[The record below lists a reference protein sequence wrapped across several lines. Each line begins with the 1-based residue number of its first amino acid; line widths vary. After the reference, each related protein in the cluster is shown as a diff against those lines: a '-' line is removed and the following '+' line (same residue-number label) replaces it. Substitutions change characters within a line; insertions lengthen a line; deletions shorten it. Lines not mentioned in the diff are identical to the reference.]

1 MKTRSPLSL
10 WIIAGVLTPLVIIG
24 GLLGALSSGENAL
37 ERVPVAL
44 VNNDELITETDDAG
58 EETFIFASKP
68 LVTELVTSDD
78 FAVDWLVTSSEQ
90 ARALLASGDVYA
102 IVEIPEDFS
111 SAVTT
116 LDSDN
121 PEQATFTIIT
131 DASHSYLAGLLS
143 DQIGSALASG
153 VSDEFG
159 SGIMEGLFTAI
170 VEIADGFDEIA
181 EGADTLA
188 DGVEE
193 VSEGVTELN
202 DGVEDLASGYTEF
215 DDGLGTFS
223 EGVTSLSDGLDA
235 LGEGPSGLPDLAD
248 GIETYTEG
256 VSDVSSGLE
265 AFNSNNLF
273 ASVGLVGG
281 TYAVNPQTGNTFQE
295 DLQALFRGL
304 SSLAS
309 NGTTLSTQSSAAL
322 DGVRTGIIELDKGA
336 DALDDAGQEL
346 VSGSSDIRDGVLEL
360 AEGTGELDEGM
371 VELADGARE
380 FADGVAEGAQDL
392 REGAGTMPSDEAL
405 EVLNNPV
412 VFDGSNISESIGFQE
427 TLSSVLVP
435 VGMWLVALAYFLA
448 LPSYSS
454 RILGSTARTQA
465 LLGRATRPI
474 VVMVGT
480 WSVLVITLLH
490 TLGGIAWSALG
501 STGPIMVL
509 SALAMA
515 ALHFAVWAWNP
526 RWLAPLSLGAL
537 IVQIVSLGS
546 VVPIEILPDI
556 YQAISGA
563 TPLGWTTD
571 ALIASLAGGDTSRVV
586 SALIP
591 LVVVTVVSY
600 ILSALILRSKR
611 TLATQTQ
618 VGLQA

>member
-10 WIIAGVLTPLVIIG
+10 WIIAGLLTPLVIIG

-111 SAVTT
+111 YAVTT
-116 LDSDN
+116 LETDN

-143 DQIGSALASG
+143 DQIGNALASG

-181 EGADTLA
+181 DGADTLA

-235 LGEGPSGLPDLAD
+235 LGEGTSGL
-248 GIETYTEG
+248 
-256 VSDVSSGLE
+256 
-265 AFNSNNLF
+265 
-273 ASVGLVGG
+273 
-281 TYAVNPQTGNTFQE
+281 
-295 DLQALFRGL
+295 
-304 SSLAS
+304 
-309 NGTTLSTQSSAAL
+309 TTLSTGVKTYTDGISALSAGLSGLDLTKINGTPLEQATLKGTLEAYFRELATAAAGGGTLSTQTSTAL
-322 DGVRTGIIELDKGA
+322 SGVTTGIIELDKGA
-336 DALDDAGQEL
+336 DALDDAGQ
-346 VSGSSDIRDGVLEL
+346 DI
-360 AEGTGELDEGM
+360 AEGSGEIREGLTDLAGGTSDLDEGM

-380 FADGVAEGAQDL
+380 FADGVAEGAEEL

-412 VFDGSNISESIGFQE
+412 VFDGSNISETIGFQE
-427 TLSSVLVP
+427 TLSSVVVP

-474 VVMVGT
+474 LVMVGT
-480 WSVLVITLLH
+480 WSAIVITLLH
-490 TLGGIAWSALG
+490 TLGGVALSALG
-501 STGPIMVL
+501 FTGPIVVL

-515 ALHFAVWAWNP
+515 AVHFAVWAWNP

-537 IVQIVSLGS
+537 ILQIVSLGS
-546 VVPIEILPDI
+546 VVPIEILPGI

-571 ALIASLAGGDTSRVV
+571 ALIASLAGGDISRVI
-586 SALIP
+586 SALVS
-591 LVVVTVVSY
+591 LAVLTVVAY

>member
-10 WIIAGVLTPLVIIG
+10 WIIAGLLTPLVIIG

-102 IVEIPEDFS
+102 IIEIPEDFS
-111 SAVTT
+111 YAVTT
-116 LDSDN
+116 LETDN

-131 DASHSYLAGLLS
+131 DASHSYVAGLLS
-143 DQIGSALASG
+143 DQIGNALASG

-193 VSEGVTELN
+193 VSEAVTELN

-235 LGEGPSGLPDLAD
+235 LGEGTSGL
-248 GIETYTEG
+248 
-256 VSDVSSGLE
+256 
-265 AFNSNNLF
+265 
-273 ASVGLVGG
+273 
-281 TYAVNPQTGNTFQE
+281 
-295 DLQALFRGL
+295 
-304 SSLAS
+304 
-309 NGTTLSTQSSAAL
+309 TTLSTGVKTYTDGISALSAGLSGLDLTKINGTPLEQATLKGTLEAYFRELATAAAGGGTLSTQTSTAL
-322 DGVRTGIIELDKGA
+322 SGVTTGIIELDKGA
-336 DALDDAGQEL
+336 DALDDAGQDIAEG
-346 VSGSSDIRDGVLEL
+346 SGEIREGLTDL
-360 AEGTGELDEGM
+360 AEGTSDLDEGM
-371 VELADGARE
+371 IELADGARE
-380 FADGVAEGAQDL
+380 FADGVAEGAADL

-412 VFDGSNISESIGFQE
+412 VFDGSNISETIGFQE

-474 VVMVGT
+474 LVMAGT
-480 WSVLVITLLH
+480 WSAIVIALLH
-490 TLGGIAWSALG
+490 TLGGVSWSALG
-501 STGPIMVL
+501 LTGPIIVF

-515 ALHFAVWAWNP
+515 AVHFAVWAWNP

-537 IVQIVSLGS
+537 ILQIVSLGS
-546 VVPIEILPDI
+546 VVPIEILPGI

-571 ALIASLAGGDTSRVV
+571 ALIASLAGGDISRIIGALVSLAVLSVV
-586 SALIP
+586 A
-591 LVVVTVVSY
+591 Y

>member
-10 WIIAGVLTPLVIIG
+10 WIIAGLLTPLVIIG

-111 SAVTT
+111 YAVTT
-116 LDSDN
+116 LETDN

-143 DQIGSALASG
+143 DQIGNALAAG

-170 VEIADGFDEIA
+170 VEIADGFDDIA

-193 VSEGVTELN
+193 VSDGVTELN
-202 DGVEDLASGYTEF
+202 EGVEDLASGYTEF

-223 EGVTSLSDGLDA
+223 DGVTSLSDGLDA
-235 LGEGPSGLPDLAD
+235 LGEGTSGLPDLAD

-256 VSDVSSGLE
+256 VSGVSSGLQ
-265 AFNSNNLF
+265 AFNSAGLF
-273 ASVGLVGG
+273 AGVGNFP
-281 TYAVNPQTGNTFQE
+281 NPQSGNTFQE
-295 DLQALFRGL
+295 DLQALLRGL
-304 SSLAS
+304 ASLAS
-309 NGTTLSTQSSAAL
+309 SGTTLSTQSSTAL

-346 VSGSSDIRDGVLEL
+346 ASGSTDIREGLLDL

-380 FADGVAEGAQDL
+380 FADGVAEGAEDL
-392 REGAGTMPSDEAL
+392 REGAGTMPTDEAL

-412 VFDGSNISESIGFQE
+412 VFDGSNISETIGFQE
-427 TLSSVLVP
+427 TLSSVVVP

-474 VVMVGT
+474 LVMVGT
-480 WSVLVITLLH
+480 WSAMVITLLH
-490 TLGGIAWSALG
+490 TLGGVAWSALG
-501 STGPIMVL
+501 STGPIIVL

-515 ALHFAVWAWNP
+515 AVHFAVWAWNP

-546 VVPIEILPDI
+546 IVPIEILPGI

-571 ALIASLAGGDTSRVV
+571 ALIASLAGGDISRIV
-586 SALIP
+586 SALVS
-591 LVVVTVVSY
+591 LAALTVVAY

>member
-10 WIIAGVLTPLVIIG
+10 WIIAGLLTPLVIIG

-90 ARALLASGDVYA
+90 ARALLAAGDVYA
-102 IVEIPEDFS
+102 IVEIPEEFS
-111 SAVTT
+111 YAVTT
-116 LDSDN
+116 LETDN

-181 EGADTLA
+181 DGADTLA

-193 VSEGVTELN
+193 VSEAVTELN

-235 LGEGPSGLPDLAD
+235 LGEGTSGL
-248 GIETYTEG
+248 
-256 VSDVSSGLE
+256 
-265 AFNSNNLF
+265 
-273 ASVGLVGG
+273 
-281 TYAVNPQTGNTFQE
+281 
-295 DLQALFRGL
+295 
-304 SSLAS
+304 
-309 NGTTLSTQSSAAL
+309 TTLSTGVKTYTDGISTLSAGLSGVKASGAL
-322 DGVRTGIIELDKGA
+322 SGNPAEASLNALIDGLATAAAGGGTLSTQTSTALSGVTTGIIELDKGA
-336 DALDDAGQEL
+336 DALDDAGQDIAE
-346 VSGSSDIRDGVLEL
+346 GSEVIREGLTDL
-360 AEGTGELDEGM
+360 AEGTSDLDEGM

-380 FADGVAEGAQDL
+380 FADGVAEGAADL

-412 VFDGSNISESIGFQE
+412 VFDGSNISETIGFQE

-435 VGMWLVALAYFLA
+435 VGMWLVTLAYFLA

-474 VVMVGT
+474 LVMAGT
-480 WSVLVITLLH
+480 WSAIVIALLH
-490 TLGGIAWSALG
+490 TLGGVAWSALG
-501 STGPIMVL
+501 LTGPIIVL

-515 ALHFAVWAWNP
+515 AVHFAVWAWNP

-537 IVQIVSLGS
+537 ILQIVSLGS
-546 VVPIEILPDI
+546 VVPIEILPGI

-571 ALIASLAGGDTSRVV
+571 ALIASLAGGDISRIIGALVSLAVLSVV
-586 SALIP
+586 A
-591 LVVVTVVSY
+591 Y

>member
-10 WIIAGVLTPLVIIG
+10 WIIAGLLTPLVIIG

-102 IVEIPEDFS
+102 IIEIPEDFS
-111 SAVTT
+111 YAVTT
-116 LDSDN
+116 LETDN

-131 DASHSYLAGLLS
+131 DASHSYVAGLLS
-143 DQIGSALASG
+143 DQIGNALASG

-193 VSEGVTELN
+193 VSEAVTELN

-235 LGEGPSGLPDLAD
+235 LGEGTSGL
-248 GIETYTEG
+248 
-256 VSDVSSGLE
+256 
-265 AFNSNNLF
+265 
-273 ASVGLVGG
+273 
-281 TYAVNPQTGNTFQE
+281 
-295 DLQALFRGL
+295 
-304 SSLAS
+304 
-309 NGTTLSTQSSAAL
+309 TTLSTGVKTYTDGISALSAGLSGLDLTKINGTPLEQATLKGTLEAYFRELATAAAGGGTLSTQTSTAL
-322 DGVRTGIIELDKGA
+322 SGVTTGIIELDKGA
-336 DALDDAGQEL
+336 DALDDAGQDIAEG
-346 VSGSSDIRDGVLEL
+346 SGEIREGLTDL
-360 AEGTGELDEGM
+360 AEGTSDLDEGM

-380 FADGVAEGAQDL
+380 FADGVAEGAADL

-412 VFDGSNISESIGFQE
+412 VFDGSNISETIGFQE

-474 VVMVGT
+474 LVMAGT
-480 WSVLVITLLH
+480 WSAIVIALLH
-490 TLGGIAWSALG
+490 TLGGVAWSALG
-501 STGPIMVL
+501 LTGPIIVL

-515 ALHFAVWAWNP
+515 AVHFAVWAWNP

-537 IVQIVSLGS
+537 ILQIVSLGS
-546 VVPIEILPDI
+546 VVPIEILPGI

-571 ALIASLAGGDTSRVV
+571 ALIASLAGGDISRIIGALVSLAVLSVV
-586 SALIP
+586 A
-591 LVVVTVVSY
+591 Y

>member
-10 WIIAGVLTPLVIIG
+10 WIIAGLLTPLVIIG

-90 ARALLASGDVYA
+90 ARALLTSGDVYA

-111 SAVTT
+111 YAVTT
-116 LDSDN
+116 LETDN

-143 DQIGSALASG
+143 DQIGGALASG

-193 VSEGVTELN
+193 VSEAVTELN

-223 EGVTSLSDGLDA
+223 DGVTSLSDGLDA
-235 LGEGPSGLPDLAD
+235 LGEGTSGLTALST
-248 GIETYTEG
+248 GVETYTDG
-256 VSDVSSGLE
+256 ISTLS
-265 AFNSNNLF
+265 A
-273 ASVGLVGG
+273 
-281 TYAVNPQTGNTFQE
+281 
-295 DLQALFRGL
+295 GL
-304 SSLAS
+304 SGVKASGALSGNPAEASLNALID
-309 NGTTLSTQSSAAL
+309 GLATAAAGGGTLSTQTSTAL
-322 DGVRTGIIELDKGA
+322 SGVTTGIIELDKGA
-336 DALDDAGQEL
+336 DALDDAGQDIAEG
-346 VSGSSDIRDGVLEL
+346 SGEIREGLTDLG
-360 AEGTGELDEGM
+360 EGTGELDDGM

-380 FADGVAEGAQDL
+380 FADGVAEGAADL

-412 VFDGSNISESIGFQE
+412 VFDGSNISETIGFQE

-474 VVMVGT
+474 LVMVGT
-480 WSVLVITLLH
+480 WSAIVITLLH
-490 TLGGIAWSALG
+490 TLGGVAWSALG
-501 STGPIMVL
+501 FTGPIVVL

-515 ALHFAVWAWNP
+515 AVHFAVWAWNP

-537 IVQIVSLGS
+537 ILQIVSLGS
-546 VVPIEILPDI
+546 VVPIEILPGI

-571 ALIASLAGGDTSRVV
+571 ALIASLAGGDISRIIGALVSLAVLSVV
-586 SALIP
+586 A
-591 LVVVTVVSY
+591 Y

>member
-10 WIIAGVLTPLVIIG
+10 WIIAGLLTPLVIIG

-90 ARALLASGDVYA
+90 ARALLTSGDVYA

-111 SAVTT
+111 YAVTT
-116 LDSDN
+116 LETDN

-143 DQIGSALASG
+143 DQIGGALASG

-193 VSEGVTELN
+193 VSEAVTELN

-223 EGVTSLSDGLDA
+223 DGVTSLSDGLDA
-235 LGEGPSGLPDLAD
+235 LGEGTSGLTALST
-248 GIETYTEG
+248 GVETYTDG
-256 VSDVSSGLE
+256 ISTLS
-265 AFNSNNLF
+265 A
-273 ASVGLVGG
+273 
-281 TYAVNPQTGNTFQE
+281 
-295 DLQALFRGL
+295 GL
-304 SSLAS
+304 SGVKASGALSGNPAEASLNALID
-309 NGTTLSTQSSAAL
+309 GLATAAAGGGTLSTQTSTAL
-322 DGVRTGIIELDKGA
+322 SGVTKGIIELDKGA
-336 DALDDAGQEL
+336 DALDDAGQDIAEG
-346 VSGSSDIRDGVLEL
+346 SGEIREGLTDL

-371 VELADGARE
+371 IELDDGARE
-380 FADGVAEGAQDL
+380 FADGVAEGAADL

-412 VFDGSNISESIGFQE
+412 VFDGSNISETIGFQE

-474 VVMVGT
+474 LVMVGT
-480 WSVLVITLLH
+480 WSAIVITLLH
-490 TLGGIAWSALG
+490 TLGGVAWSALG
-501 STGPIMVL
+501 FTGPIVVV

-515 ALHFAVWAWNP
+515 AVHFAVWAWNP

-537 IVQIVSLGS
+537 ILQIVSLGS
-546 VVPIEILPDI
+546 VVPIEILPGI

-571 ALIASLAGGDTSRVV
+571 ALIASLAGGDISRIIGALV
-586 SALIP
+586 SLAAL
-591 LVVVTVVSY
+591 TVVAY

>member
-10 WIIAGVLTPLVIIG
+10 WIIAGLLTPLVIIG

-90 ARALLASGDVYA
+90 ARALLAAGDVYA

-111 SAVTT
+111 YAVTT
-116 LDSDN
+116 LETDN

-131 DASHSYLAGLLS
+131 DASHSYVAGLLS

-181 EGADTLA
+181 DGADTLA

-193 VSEGVTELN
+193 VSEAVTELN

-235 LGEGPSGLPDLAD
+235 LGEGTSGL
-248 GIETYTEG
+248 
-256 VSDVSSGLE
+256 
-265 AFNSNNLF
+265 
-273 ASVGLVGG
+273 
-281 TYAVNPQTGNTFQE
+281 
-295 DLQALFRGL
+295 
-304 SSLAS
+304 
-309 NGTTLSTQSSAAL
+309 TTLSTGVKTYTDGISTLSAGLSGVKASGAL
-322 DGVRTGIIELDKGA
+322 SGNPAEASLNALIDGLATAAAGGGTLSTQTSTALSGVTTGIIELDKGA
-336 DALDDAGQEL
+336 DALDDAGQDIAEG
-346 VSGSSDIRDGVLEL
+346 SGEIREGLTDL
-360 AEGTGELDEGM
+360 AEGTSDLDEGM

-380 FADGVAEGAQDL
+380 FADGVAEGAADL

-412 VFDGSNISESIGFQE
+412 VFDGSNISETIGFQE

-474 VVMVGT
+474 LVMAGT
-480 WSVLVITLLH
+480 WSAIVIALLH
-490 TLGGIAWSALG
+490 TLGGVSWSALG
-501 STGPIMVL
+501 LTGPIIVF

-515 ALHFAVWAWNP
+515 AVHFAVWAWNP

-537 IVQIVSLGS
+537 ILQIVSLGS
-546 VVPIEILPDI
+546 VVPIEILPGI

-571 ALIASLAGGDTSRVV
+571 ALIASLAGGDISRIIGALVSLAVLSVV
-586 SALIP
+586 A
-591 LVVVTVVSY
+591 Y

>member
-10 WIIAGVLTPLVIIG
+10 WVIAGLLTPLVIIG

-90 ARALLASGDVYA
+90 ARALLTSGDVYA

-111 SAVTT
+111 YAVTT
-116 LDSDN
+116 LETDN

-143 DQIGSALASG
+143 DQIGGALASG

-193 VSEGVTELN
+193 VSEAVTELN

-223 EGVTSLSDGLDA
+223 DGVTSLSDGLDA
-235 LGEGPSGLPDLAD
+235 LGEGTSGLTALST
-248 GIETYTEG
+248 GVETYTDG
-256 VSDVSSGLE
+256 ISTLS
-265 AFNSNNLF
+265 A
-273 ASVGLVGG
+273 
-281 TYAVNPQTGNTFQE
+281 
-295 DLQALFRGL
+295 GL
-304 SSLAS
+304 SGVKASGALSGNPAEASLNALID
-309 NGTTLSTQSSAAL
+309 GLATAAAGGGTLSTQTSTAL
-322 DGVRTGIIELDKGA
+322 SGVTTGIIELDKGA
-336 DALDDAGQEL
+336 DALDDAGQDIAEG
-346 VSGSSDIRDGVLEL
+346 SGEIREGLTDLG
-360 AEGTGELDEGM
+360 EGTGELDDGM

-380 FADGVAEGAQDL
+380 FADGVAEGAADL

-412 VFDGSNISESIGFQE
+412 VFDGSNISETIGFQE

-474 VVMVGT
+474 LVMVGT
-480 WSVLVITLLH
+480 WSAIVITLLH
-490 TLGGIAWSALG
+490 TLGGVAWSALG
-501 STGPIMVL
+501 FTGPIVVL

-515 ALHFAVWAWNP
+515 AVHFAVWAWNP

-537 IVQIVSLGS
+537 ILQIVSLGS
-546 VVPIEILPDI
+546 VVPIEILPGI

-571 ALIASLAGGDTSRVV
+571 ALIASLAGGDISRIIGALVSLAALSVV
-586 SALIP
+586 A
-591 LVVVTVVSY
+591 Y

>member
-10 WIIAGVLTPLVIIG
+10 WIIAGLLTPLVIIG

-90 ARALLASGDVYA
+90 ARALLAAGDVYA

-111 SAVTT
+111 YAVTT
-116 LDSDN
+116 LETDN

-181 EGADTLA
+181 DGADTLA

-193 VSEGVTELN
+193 VSEAVTELN

-215 DDGLGTFS
+215 DDGLGSFS
-223 EGVTSLSDGLDA
+223 ESVTSLSDGLDA
-235 LGEGPSGLPDLAD
+235 LGEGTSGLTSLST
-248 GIETYTEG
+248 GVKTYTEG
-256 VSDVSSGLE
+256 ISALSAGLSGL
-265 AFNSNNLF
+265 
-273 ASVGLVGG
+273 
-281 TYAVNPQTGNTFQE
+281 
-295 DLQALFRGL
+295 DLTKI
-304 SSLAS
+304 
-309 NGTTLSTQSSAAL
+309 NGTPLEQATLKGTLEAYFRELATAAAGGGTLSTQTSTAL
-322 DGVRTGIIELDKGA
+322 SGVTTGIIELDKGA
-336 DALDDAGQEL
+336 DALDDAGQDIAEG
-346 VSGSSDIRDGVLEL
+346 SGEIREGLTDL
-360 AEGTGELDEGM
+360 AEGTSELDEGM

-380 FADGVAEGAQDL
+380 FADGVAEGAADL

-412 VFDGSNISESIGFQE
+412 VFDGSNISETIGFQE

-435 VGMWLVALAYFLA
+435 VGMWLVALAYFLT

-474 VVMVGT
+474 LVMAGT
-480 WSVLVITLLH
+480 WSTIVITLLH
-490 TLGGIAWSALG
+490 TLGGVAWSALG
-501 STGPIMVL
+501 LTGPIIVL

-537 IVQIVSLGS
+537 ILQIVSLGS
-546 VVPIEILPDI
+546 VVPIEILPGI

-571 ALIASLAGGDTSRVV
+571 ALIASLAGGDTSRII
-586 SALIP
+586 SALLSLAVLTAIA
-591 LVVVTVVSY
+591 Y

-611 TLATQTQ
+611 AQATQTQ

>member
-10 WIIAGVLTPLVIIG
+10 WIIAGLLTPLVIIG

-90 ARALLASGDVYA
+90 ARALLTSGDVYA

-111 SAVTT
+111 YAVTT
-116 LDSDN
+116 LETDN

-143 DQIGSALASG
+143 DQIGGALASG

-193 VSEGVTELN
+193 VSEAVTELN

-223 EGVTSLSDGLDA
+223 DGVTSLSDGLDA
-235 LGEGPSGLPDLAD
+235 LGEGTSGLTALST
-248 GIETYTEG
+248 GVETYTDG
-256 VSDVSSGLE
+256 ISTLS
-265 AFNSNNLF
+265 A
-273 ASVGLVGG
+273 
-281 TYAVNPQTGNTFQE
+281 
-295 DLQALFRGL
+295 GL
-304 SSLAS
+304 SGVKASGALSGNPAEASLNALID
-309 NGTTLSTQSSAAL
+309 GLATAAAGGGTLSTQTSTAL
-322 DGVRTGIIELDKGA
+322 SGVTTGIIELDKGA
-336 DALDDAGQEL
+336 DALDDAGQDIAEG
-346 VSGSSDIRDGVLEL
+346 SGEIREGLTDLG
-360 AEGTGELDEGM
+360 EGTGELDDGM

-380 FADGVAEGAQDL
+380 FADGVAEGAADL

-412 VFDGSNISESIGFQE
+412 VFDGSNISETIGFQE

-474 VVMVGT
+474 LVMVGT
-480 WSVLVITLLH
+480 WSAIVITLLH
-490 TLGGIAWSALG
+490 TLGGVAWSALG
-501 STGPIMVL
+501 FTGPIVVL

-515 ALHFAVWAWNP
+515 AVHFAVWAWNP

-537 IVQIVSLGS
+537 ILQIVSLGS
-546 VVPIEILPDI
+546 VVPIEILPGI

-571 ALIASLAGGDTSRVV
+571 ALIASLAGGDISRIIGALVSLAALSVV
-586 SALIP
+586 A
-591 LVVVTVVSY
+591 Y

>member
-10 WIIAGVLTPLVIIG
+10 WIIAGLLTPLVIIG

-90 ARALLASGDVYA
+90 ARALLTSGDVYA

-111 SAVTT
+111 YAVTT
-116 LDSDN
+116 LETDN

-143 DQIGSALASG
+143 DQIGGALASG

-181 EGADTLA
+181 DGADTLA

-193 VSEGVTELN
+193 VSEAVTELN
-202 DGVEDLASGYTEF
+202 DGVEDLASSYTEF
-215 DDGLGTFS
+215 DDGLGSFS
-223 EGVTSLSDGLDA
+223 EAVTSLSDGLDA
-235 LGEGPSGLPDLAD
+235 LGEGTSGL
-248 GIETYTEG
+248 
-256 VSDVSSGLE
+256 
-265 AFNSNNLF
+265 
-273 ASVGLVGG
+273 
-281 TYAVNPQTGNTFQE
+281 
-295 DLQALFRGL
+295 
-304 SSLAS
+304 
-309 NGTTLSTQSSAAL
+309 TTLSTGVKTYTDGISTLSAGLSGVKASGAL
-322 DGVRTGIIELDKGA
+322 SGNPAEASLNALIDGLATAAAGGGTLSTQTSTALSGVTTGIIELDKGA
-336 DALDDAGQEL
+336 DALDDAGQDIAEG
-346 VSGSSDIRDGVLEL
+346 SGEIREGLTDL
-360 AEGTGELDEGM
+360 AEGTSDLDEGM
-371 VELADGARE
+371 VEIADCARE
-380 FADGVAEGAQDL
+380 FADGVAEGAADL

-412 VFDGSNISESIGFQE
+412 VFDGSNISETIGFQE

-474 VVMVGT
+474 LVMAGT
-480 WSVLVITLLH
+480 WSAIVIALLH
-490 TLGGIAWSALG
+490 TLGGVAWSALG
-501 STGPIMVL
+501 LTGPIIVL

-515 ALHFAVWAWNP
+515 AVHFAVWAWNP

-537 IVQIVSLGS
+537 ILQIVSLGS
-546 VVPIEILPDI
+546 VVPIEILPGI

-571 ALIASLAGGDTSRVV
+571 ALIASLAGGDISRIIGALVSLAVLSVV
-586 SALIP
+586 A
-591 LVVVTVVSY
+591 Y